1 MERRGQ
7 ESSISSYVLRGNLF
21 LAKVYGPH
29 KIQKLCNVYEGAG
42 ADDQKRVFSFGQ
54 RLNLFFVGFRLK
66 NKNFLIKFMKKF
78 AINFYVEFT
87 N

>member
-7 ESSISSYVLRGNLF
+7 VSSISSYVLREYLL

-29 KIQKLCNVYEGAG
+29 KIQKLCNVYEG

-78 AINFYVEFT
+78 AINF
-87 N
+87 